1 MISLILSRHKC
12 IFSILNAITDIF
24 PSSPPPRSGNA
35 LCVVERAPQSS
46 ELLRRRQMEEED
58 DVYMA
63 KVAEQVR

>member
-1 MISLILSRHKC
+1 M
-12 IFSILNAITDIF
+12 
-24 PSSPPPRSGNA
+24 PPFCSGNA

>member
-1 MISLILSRHKC
+1 
-12 IFSILNAITDIF
+12 
-24 PSSPPPRSGNA
+24 
-35 LCVVERAPQSS
+35 VVERVPQSS

>member
-1 MISLILSRHKC
+1 MHLQHLERDNKIIVSLSWHIPLLAPC
-12 IFSILNAITDIF
+12 
-24 PSSPPPRSGNA
+24 SGNA

>member
-1 MISLILSRHKC
+1 MHLQHLERDNKIIVSISPS
-12 IFSILNAITDIF
+12 IF
-24 PSSPPPRSGNA
+24 PSSPPTSGNA

>member
-1 MISLILSRHKC
+1 LKHIPLLAPC
-12 IFSILNAITDIF
+12 
-24 PSSPPPRSGNA
+24 SGNA

>member
-1 MISLILSRHKC
+1 MYLYWHIPLL
-12 IFSILNAITDIF
+12 A
-24 PSSPPPRSGNA
+24 PSGNA

>member
-1 MISLILSRHKC
+1 MHLQHLERDNKIILS
-12 IFSILNAITDIF
+12 I
-24 PSSPPPRSGNA
+24 SSTPGKGYSPPRSVNA

>member
-1 MISLILSRHKC
+1 MHLQHLERDNKIIVSISWG
-12 IFSILNAITDIF
+12 IF
-24 PSSPPPRSGNA
+24 PSFAPFCSGNA